1 MVVKYIVVICVVV
14 EILSFIRVGTDG
26 QKHEPHK
33 HKLMIICVVVETLSF
48 IRVIYIISI
57 CGSEVYYANEILYA
71 FLLLRC
77 F

>member
-14 EILSFIRVGTDG
+14 ETLSFIRVGTNR
-26 QKHEPHK
+26 QKPAPK
-33 HKLMIICVVVETLSF
+33 IHKLMIICIVVETLPF

-57 CGSEVYYANEILYA
+57 FCSEVYYANEILYA
-71 FLLLRC
+71 FLL